1 MLPLSASI
9 GWLIAGAV
17 LLALE
22 AFGIPG
28 IGLVFAG
35 LGAILTGIAIEIG
48 AAGAN
53 DYVLQAAIF
62 FASTIIFAALLWN
75 KMKAW
80 RLNPKEKPYS
90 NMVGDIAIVAD
101 AGLKKGTRGQV
112 RWSGTL
118 MFAEIDG
125 HDTATEFAAGTQVR
139 ISAVEGNVLKVKLSQ

>member
-9 GWLIAGAV
+9 GWLIAGAA

-62 FASTIIFAALLWN
+62 FASTIIFAVLLWS

-125 HDTATEFAAGTQVR
+125 HETATEIAAGTQVR
-139 ISAVEGNVLKVKLSQ
+139 ISAVEGNVLKVKSS

>member
-9 GWLIAGAV
+9 GWLIAGAA

-35 LGAILTGIAIEIG
+35 LGAILTGIILETG
-48 AAGAN
+48 AVSAG

-62 FASTIIFAALLWN
+62 CISTIIFAVLLWN

-90 NMVGDIAIVAD
+90 NMVGDIAMVAE

-118 MFAEIDG
+118 MFAEIDAEE
-125 HDTATEFAAGTQVR
+125 TTTEIAAGAQVR